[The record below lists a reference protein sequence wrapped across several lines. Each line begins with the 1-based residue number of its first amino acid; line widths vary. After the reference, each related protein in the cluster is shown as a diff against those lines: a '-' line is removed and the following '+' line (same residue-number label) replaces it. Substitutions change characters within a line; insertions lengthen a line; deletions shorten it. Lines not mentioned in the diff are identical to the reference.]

1 MHSEQSNIKHR
12 KLLDPTTDNALMM
25 KVKNGDIDRLGLL
38 FERYHHRLFAFFYR
52 LTARRDVSEDL
63 VQGVFER
70 ILKYRHSFSDQ
81 GSFSSWLFGI
91 ARNLHIDY
99 CKNSRPADIALDEAS
114 LEFIADDST
123 DSTDQTDGNISH
135 MLVRRALEKLDPEKK
150 QVLILSRY
158 EGFKYREIAAI
169 MNCTEAAVKVRV
181 FRALNEMK
189 ETITAFRNQERL

>member
-1 MHSEQSNIKHR
+1 M
-12 KLLDPTTDNALMM
+12 DPTTDNVLMM

-99 CKNSRPADIALDEAS
+99 CNNSRPADIALDEAH
-114 LEFIADDST
+114 LDIIAAESPDSP
-123 DSTDQTDGNISH
+123 DHSDGNLSH
-135 MLVRRALEKLDPEKK
+135 LLVRRALEKLDPDKK

-169 MNCTEAAVKVRV
+169 MNCSEAAVKVRV

>member
-1 MHSEQSNIKHR
+1 MEN
-12 KLLDPTTDNALMM
+12 LLDPTTDNVLMM

-99 CKNSRPADIALDEAS
+99 CNNSRPADIALDEAH
-114 LEFIADDST
+114 LDIIAAESPDSP
-123 DSTDQTDGNISH
+123 DHSDGNLSH
-135 MLVRRALEKLDPEKK
+135 LLVRRALEKLDPDKK

-169 MNCTEAAVKVRV
+169 MNCSEAAVKVRV